1 MLAMDIYSL
10 AIEGY
15 KGYSDMFY
23 LMEKGRQMTEV
34 FDQTMEVLEYA
45 LGNGMIDDKYL
56 NETSMDHLF
65 NVIMYGGDDSGS
77 NKTPYELVELGI
89 TIYNIYQNQSGNT
102 ETIGRDYES
111 IKDPAFHSESTRV
124 SPTILKSSFD

>member
-45 LGNGMIDDKYL
+45 LGNWDDRWQI
-56 NETSMDHLF
+56 S
-65 NVIMYGGDDSGS
+65 
-77 NKTPYELVELGI
+77 
-89 TIYNIYQNQSGNT
+89 
-102 ETIGRDYES
+102 
-111 IKDPAFHSESTRV
+111 
-124 SPTILKSSFD
+124 